1 MSKVS
6 KKDIQYKPGDVVVRE
21 YYKGGEQPY
30 VVLETA
36 NNDAITSAMPLRDYL
51 ETVTM
56 VPDDFNV
63 TDHEFSYISVKQL
76 LDYEVKKY
84 LHNHPVRNEEE

>member
-1 MSKVS
+1 MSEAS
-6 KKDIQYKPGDVVVRE
+6 RKDIQYKPGDVVIRE

-30 VVLETA
+30 VVLETE
-36 NNDAITSAMPLRDYL
+36 NGKTTSTMPLRDYL
-51 ETVTM
+51 ETVLM

-63 TDHEFSYISVKQL
+63 TDGEFSYISVKQL

-84 LHNHPVRNEEE
+84 LYNHPVKN